1 MKRGRTKECR
11 SIFIVTA
18 PQVQMLEGFIGL
30 SEEWGGTL
38 EFKLLDQGAT
48 NVYDLLGMKVN
59 RGGYDSVSIEC
70 NPTKID
76 FHVHPYY
83 VPNMRVRG
91 VRALNPLPSAPDIFH
106 VAACAAVGRPS
117 LIFTPVGT
125 FAMEVTDQFL
135 LQSEIEAARMG
146 VEGSRAYYTK
156 LFDNLQRA
164 NWEEHDT
171 ALAVQRYADNV
182 AELGVLV
189 THFPPSAAIR
199 LEVTRMVDEQQR
211 CHALQVAED
220 GPGLGAQRRPHGR
233 CVRPVRD
240 LGADVQATKRTR
252 IDAPW
257 GVDAGEL
264 GEAVAA
270 GELGGAGALEAVAAG
285 ELGEA
290 VAAGELGEAGAL
302 EAVAADEL
310 DGAGALEAVAA
321 GELEAVADDAFGTPE
336 DADMDVD
343 VEAASI
349 PVDAPWGDSYA

>member
-11 SIFIVTA
+11 SVFIITA

-38 EFKLLDQGAT
+38 EFKLLDGGAT
-48 NVYDLLGMKVN
+48 NVYDLLGMKVD
-59 RGGYDSVSIEC
+59 RGGYDSVTIEC

-135 LQSEIEAARMG
+135 LQREIEEARLG
-146 VEGSRAYYTK
+146 AEGARAYYAQ

-182 AELGVLV
+182 AGLGVVV
-189 THFPPSAAIR
+189 THFLPGAAIR

-211 CHALQVAED
+211 CHALQVAEQ
-220 GPGLGAQRRPHGR
+220 GPGPGAQPRPRGGR
-233 CVRPVRD
+233 VRPPARAQE
-240 LGADVQATKRTR
+240 GSMQAVKRTR
-252 IDAPW
+252 
-257 GVDAGEL
+257 V
-264 GEAVAA
+264 
-270 GELGGAGALEAVAAG
+270 GGADALEAVGVGAVGAL
-285 ELGEA
+285 EEA
-290 VAAGELGEAGAL
+290 DALEFGADVVGALEGADAL
-302 EAVAADEL
+302 EAVEADA
-310 DGAGALEAVAA
+310 AGALNVN
-321 GELEAVADDAFGTPE
+321 
-336 DADMDVD
+336 ADMDVD
-343 VEAASI
+343 EPASV
-349 PVDAPWGDSYA
+349 PVASPWADAYA